1 MGVEKLYMKTNII
14 YMKYFMFLFLFWAGC
29 SQKSQIS
36 TLHNYPY
43 FEGMDCPQEF
53 AIQNEEKLRAEAKS
67 LNMKYVNYLHY
78 LNKTKIEKTL
88 VLGK

>member
-1 MGVEKLYMKTNII
+1 MGVEKLYMKINIM
-14 YMKYFMFLFLFWAGC
+14 YMKYILCLCFVFASC
-29 SQKSQIS
+29 SKKQQVS

-53 AIQNEEKLRAEAKS
+53 AIKNEDKLRAEAKS

-78 LNKTKIEKTL
+78 LNKTRIEKTL
-88 VLGK
+88 VLDR

>member
-1 MGVEKLYMKTNII
+1 MKINIM
-14 YMKYFMFLFLFWAGC
+14 YMKYFMLLFLFWAGC
-29 SQKSQIS
+29 SQKPQVS

-67 LNMKYVNYLHY
+67 LNMRYVDYLHQV
-78 LNKTKIEKTL
+78 NARKVEATF
-88 VLGK
+88 VLDK

>member
-1 MGVEKLYMKTNII
+1 MKINIM
-14 YMKYFMFLFLFWAGC
+14 YMKYFVLLFLFLAGC
-29 SQKSQIS
+29 SQKPKVS

-43 FEGMDCPQEF
+43 FEDMDCPQEF
-53 AIQNEEKLRAEAKS
+53 AIKNEKKLRAEAKA

-88 VLGK
+88 VLDR

>member
-1 MGVEKLYMKTNII
+1 MKINII
-14 YMKYFMFLFLFWAGC
+14 DMKYFILLFLFLAGC
-29 SQKSQIS
+29 SQKPQVS
-36 TLHNYPY
+36 TLHDYPY

-88 VLGK
+88 VLDR

>member
-1 MGVEKLYMKTNII
+1 MEKLYMKINIM
-14 YMKYFMFLFLFWAGC
+14 YMKYFICLCFVFVGC
-29 SQKSQIS
+29 SKKQQMS

-78 LNKTKIEKTL
+78 LNNTKSNNNYLSDAK
-88 VLGK
+88 

>member
-1 MGVEKLYMKTNII
+1 MKFFI
-14 YMKYFMFLFLFWAGC
+14 KYLLITTLLIWLLVLMSCAKNK
-29 SQKSQIS
+29 QAS

-67 LNMKYVNYLHY
+67 LNMRYVDYLHQV
-78 LNKTKIEKTL
+78 NVRKVEATF
-88 VLGK
+88 VLDK